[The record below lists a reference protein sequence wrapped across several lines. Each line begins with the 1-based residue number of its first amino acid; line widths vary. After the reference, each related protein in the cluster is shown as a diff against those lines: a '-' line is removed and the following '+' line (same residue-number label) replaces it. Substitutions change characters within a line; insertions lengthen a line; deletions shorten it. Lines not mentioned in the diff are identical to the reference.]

1 MRLLLQGEMC
11 KPVRIA
17 ESERSVS
24 GKAFQNKAFQNKAF
38 QKPFHPPRLKS
49 TIDVI
54 EPLFSETPFLKRC
67 P

>member
-24 GKAFQNKAFQNKAF
+24 GKAFQNKAF